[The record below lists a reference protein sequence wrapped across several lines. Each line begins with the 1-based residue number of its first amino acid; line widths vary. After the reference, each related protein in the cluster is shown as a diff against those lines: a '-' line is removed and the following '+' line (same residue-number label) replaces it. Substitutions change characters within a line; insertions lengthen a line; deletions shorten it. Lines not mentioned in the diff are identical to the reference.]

1 MLNCI
6 VYIDIIRGA
15 HKMREVILAKCGEL
29 VLKGMNRRSFEAV
42 LLKNLK
48 RRLQLIGNFD
58 VSIAQSTVYVE
69 PCDSAVDMD
78 AAFERV
84 LQVFGLVAAVRT
96 MVVEK
101 DMGAIFA
108 AVCDRLGDKL
118 QQARTFKVNARR
130 SDKTFCMNSPQLC
143 AKLGED
149 ILESYPH
156 LSVDVENPE
165 LTVFVEIREK
175 GAYIHSG
182 QTVAGGGVPVGT
194 SGKALLMLS
203 GGIDS
208 PVAGYMMAKRGLQVA
223 SVHFE
228 SPPYTSE
235 RARQK
240 VISLSELISPY
251 IGRHRLYIVP
261 FTKVQEE
268 LHSRCK
274 SEYFTVVMRRY
285 MLKIAERL
293 AQHEGAA
300 AVVTGESIAQ
310 VASQTLQSRCKSE
323 YFTVVMRRY
332 MLKIAERLAQ
342 HEGAAAVV
350 TGESIAQ
357 VASQTLQAIACTDA
371 AINMPILRPL
381 IGMDKE
387 EIVRIARKIGTFEV
401 STLPFEDCC
410 TVFAPRHPRTKPKLV
425 EVEQIEA
432 RLRLSDELIDE
443 CIESVT
449 AVDIELR

>member
-1 MLNCI
+1 
-6 VYIDIIRGA
+6 
-15 HKMREVILAKCGEL
+15 MREVILAKCGEL

-208 PVAGYMMAKRGLQVA
+208 PVAGYMMAKRGLEVA

-268 LHSRCK
+268 LH
-274 SEYFTVVMRRY
+274 
-285 MLKIAERL
+285 
-293 AQHEGAA
+293 
-300 AVVTGESIAQ
+300 
-310 VASQTLQSRCKSE
+310 SRCKSE

>member
-84 LQVFGLVAAVRT
+84 LQVFGLVAAVRA

-310 VASQTLQSRCKSE
+310 VASQTLQ
-323 YFTVVMRRY
+323 
-332 MLKIAERLAQ
+332 
-342 HEGAAAVV
+342 
-350 TGESIAQ
+350 
-357 VASQTLQAIACTDA
+357 AIACTDA